1 MSKLCF
7 SFPVD
12 APPGNG
18 PRHAVPP
25 ALRDPLKMPYSCY
38 SYSKLCFSYPDD
50 TPRGDGNPGAAPPP
64 WPGLR
69 RMPFGSC
76 FRY

>member
-12 APPGNG
+12 APPGNWPG
-18 PRHAVPP
+18 HALPSP
-25 ALRDPLKMPYSCY
+25 GLYDPLKMSYSCY
-38 SYSKLCFSYPDD
+38 SYPAMCFGCPDD
-50 TPRGDGNPGAAPPP
+50 TPRGDGNPGAPP
-64 WPGLR
+64 PGLR
-69 RMPFGSC
+69 RLPAGSC

>member
-18 PRHAVPP
+18 PGHALPP
-25 ALRDPLKMPYSCY
+25 PGPRDPLKMPYPCY
-38 SYSKLCFSYPDD
+38 SYPAMCFGYPDD
-50 TPRGDGNPGAAPPP
+50 TPRGDGNPGAPP
-64 WPGLR
+64 PGLR
-69 RMPFGSC
+69 RLPAGSC

>member
-18 PRHAVPP
+18 VRHAVPL
-25 ALRDPLKMPYSCY
+25 ALRDPLKMPYPCY
-38 SYSKLCFSYPDD
+38 SYPAMCFSYPDEAL
-50 TPRGDGNPGAAPPP
+50 PRIPGRHAVPPA
-64 WPGLR
+64 LR
-69 RMPFGSC
+69 RMPAGSC

>member
-18 PRHAVPP
+18 PRHAVSL
-25 ALRDPLKMPYSCY
+25 ALRDPLKMPYPCY
-38 SYSKLCFSYPDD
+38 SYPAMCFSYPDEALRSIPGRD
-50 TPRGDGNPGAAPPP
+50 TVPPALRG
-64 WPGLR
+64 
-69 RMPFGSC
+69 MPTTLC